1 LPRRK
6 WKTFSPLCSADQ
18 IIVPDLSKLSME
30 LMRIYTKVAE
40 ELSEAEK
47 WEGKGSRITTK
58 VI

>member
-1 LPRRK
+1 
-6 WKTFSPLCSADQ
+6 
-18 IIVPDLSKLSME
+18 
-30 LMRIYTKVAE
+30 MRIYTKVAE